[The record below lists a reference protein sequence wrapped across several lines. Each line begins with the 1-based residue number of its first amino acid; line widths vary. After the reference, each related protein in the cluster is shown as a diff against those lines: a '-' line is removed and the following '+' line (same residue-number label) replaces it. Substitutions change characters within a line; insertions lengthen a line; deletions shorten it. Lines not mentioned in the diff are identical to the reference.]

1 MKPDVTLNGLS
12 MSDLGWLRES
22 ISFPTP
28 ASQTNTIIVLG
39 RNSPIRYTEALG
51 RVSYQPRI
59 FQITL
64 SMLGS
69 RQEFNHVVSST
80 ANQFAGRLAEVI
92 LSEEPELY
100 CVGTVQLA
108 PAYDP
113 KTGKGTLS
121 ISCED
126 GDAYRYHTEITVV
139 TVGSGTATLINDYM
153 PVIPL
158 IIVTEETSL
167 KWRIGMD
174 EFNKTVSAGTW
185 TFPEL
190 EFTYGENRIQIT
202 TETAAGMV
210 TFRYREGRL

>member
-12 MSDLGWLRES
+12 MSSLGWLRES

-28 ASQTNTIIVLG
+28 EPQTNTIIVPG

-51 RVSYQPRI
+51 RVSYQPRN

-69 RQEFNHVVSST
+69 RPEFNGAVSGT
-80 ANQFAGRLAEVI
+80 ANQLSGRLAEVV

-100 CVGTVQLA
+100 CIGTVQLA

-113 KTGKGTLS
+113 RTGKGTLS
-121 ISCED
+121 ISCKD
-126 GDAYRYHTEITVV
+126 GDAYRYHTEVTVV
-139 TVGSGTATLINDYM
+139 TVGSGTATLTNDYM

-158 IIVTEETSL
+158 IIVTEETTL
-167 KWRIGMD
+167 KWQVGAD
-174 EFNKTVSAGTW
+174 EFNKTVSAGMW

-190 EFTYGENRIQIT
+190 ELVHGENIIQIT
-202 TETAAGMV
+202 TAGTV
-210 TFRYREGRL
+210 TFRYREGHL

>member
-1 MKPDVTLNGLS
+1 MKPDVTLNCLS
-12 MSDLGWLRES
+12 MNELGWLRES

-28 ASQTNTIIVLG
+28 ESQTNTIIVPG

-51 RVSYQPRI
+51 RVSYQPRR

-64 SMLGS
+64 SMLGG
-69 RQEFNHVVSST
+69 RAEFNQAVSGTS
-80 ANQFAGRLAEVI
+80 NQLAGRLAEVI
-92 LSEEPELY
+92 LSEEPGLY
-100 CVGTVQLA
+100 CVGTVQLS

-126 GDAYRYHTEITVV
+126 GDAYRYHTEVTVV
-139 TVGSGTATLINDYM
+139 TVGSGTAVLANDYM

-158 IIVTEETSL
+158 VVITEETTL
-167 KWRIGMD
+167 KWYVGAD
-174 EFNKTVSAGTW
+174 EFNKTVSAGMW

-190 EFTYGENRIQIT
+190 ELVHGENTIQIT
-202 TETAAGMV
+202 TAGTV

>member
-12 MSDLGWLRES
+12 MSSLGWLRES

-28 ASQTNTIIVLG
+28 EPQTNTIIVPG

-51 RVSYQPRI
+51 RVSYQPRS

-69 RQEFNHVVSST
+69 RPEFNRAVSGT
-80 ANQFAGRLAEVI
+80 ANQLAGRLAEVV

-100 CVGTVQLA
+100 CIGTVQLT

-113 KTGKGTLS
+113 RTGKGTLS
-121 ISCED
+121 ISCKD
-126 GDAYRYHTEITVV
+126 GDAYRYHAEVTVV
-139 TVGSGTATLINDYM
+139 TVGSGTAALTNDYM

-158 IIVTEETSL
+158 IIVTEETTL
-167 KWRIGMD
+167 KWQVGAD
-174 EFNKTVSAGTW
+174 EFNKTVSAGMW

-190 EFTYGENRIQIT
+190 ELVHGENTIQIIT
-202 TETAAGMV
+202 TGTV

>member
-12 MSDLGWLRES
+12 MSSLGWLRES

-28 ASQTNTIIVLG
+28 EPQTNTIIVPG

-51 RVSYQPRI
+51 RVSYQPRN

-69 RQEFNHVVSST
+69 RPEFNRAVSGT
-80 ANQFAGRLAEVI
+80 ANQLAGRLAEVV

-100 CVGTVQLA
+100 CIGTVQLA

-113 KTGKGTLS
+113 RTGKGTLS
-121 ISCED
+121 ISCKD
-126 GDAYRYHTEITVV
+126 GDAYRYHTEVTVV
-139 TVGSGTATLINDYM
+139 TVGSGTATLTNDYM

-158 IIVTEETSL
+158 IIVTEETTL
-167 KWRIGMD
+167 KWQVGAD
-174 EFNKTVSAGTW
+174 EFNKTVSAGMW

-190 EFTYGENRIQIT
+190 ELVHGENTIQIT
-202 TETAAGMV
+202 TAGTV
-210 TFRYREGRL
+210 TFRYREGHL